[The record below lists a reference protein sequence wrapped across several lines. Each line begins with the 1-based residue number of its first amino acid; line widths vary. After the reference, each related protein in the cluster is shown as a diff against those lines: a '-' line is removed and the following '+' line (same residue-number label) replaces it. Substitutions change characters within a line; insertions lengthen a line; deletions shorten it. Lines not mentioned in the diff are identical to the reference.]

1 MACLLASAV
10 PAAAQ
15 SVLKDPSEAAR
26 FRIGGF
32 RFTPFL
38 AITDLGVDTNVYN
51 ESDSENP
58 KQDTTAT
65 LGPGL
70 EYWFRLGRARVAAK
84 TDVTYSWFRQYSDQ
98 RSWNTD
104 NSGTITLPINRLSL
118 FADGIYLHGRVR
130 PGFEIDTRS
139 FRTDAGYGGGLDMR
153 VSAKSTVRVEAHKR
167 SMDFKD
173 DEFYNGTNLSRAL
186 NRDTTSG
193 AVSLRQALTPLT
205 TFVVKTE
212 YLEDRFEFASLKDAN
227 AVAILPGF
235 ELDPLALISGKVFVG
250 YRHYD
255 ALNPLVPDYSGLIGN
270 VEATYHAHATK
281 FLGKFNRDITYS
293 YETSQPYYLLTDV
306 GLEVTQRITT
316 RWDIV
321 GDVGHQWLGYRQLE
335 VGTSVAEDRT
345 DRSYRVGGGTGYR
358 LGENVRVGV
367 LVEYYHRSSNTRDLR
382 QYNGLRMGGSF
393 TYGLPQ

>member
-10 PAAAQ
+10 PAFAQ
-15 SVLKDPSEAAR
+15 NVLKDPSEAAKY
-26 FRIGGF
+26 RIGGF

-38 AITDLGVDTNVYN
+38 AITDIGVDTNVYN
-51 ESDSENP
+51 EADSENP

-84 TDVTYSWFRQYSDQ
+84 SDVTYTWFHQYSDQ

-104 NSGTITLPINRLSL
+104 NAGTITLPLNRLSL
-118 FADGIYLHGRVR
+118 FADGLYLHGRVR

-139 FRTDAGYGGGLDMR
+139 MRTDSGYGGGLDMR
-153 VSAKSTVRVEAHKR
+153 VSAKSTVRVEAHAR
-167 SMDFKD
+167 GLDFKD
-173 DEFYNGTNLSRAL
+173 DEFFDGTNLSRAL
-186 NRDTTSG
+186 NRDSTTG

-212 YLEDRFEFASLKDAN
+212 YLEDRFVFASYKDAN
-227 AVAILPGF
+227 AVSVMPGF
-235 ELDPLALISGKVFVG
+235 ELDTLALISGKAFVG

-281 FLGKFNRDITYS
+281 FLGKFNRDISYS
-293 YETSQPYYLLTDV
+293 YETTQPYYLLTDV
-306 GLEVTQRITT
+306 GIEVTQRITT

-321 GDVGHQWLGYRQLE
+321 GDAGHQWLGYRQVD
-335 VGTSVAEDRT
+335 VGALAADDRT
-345 DRSYRVGGGTGYR
+345 DRSYRVGGGTGYH
-358 LGENVRVGV
+358 LGEDARVGFS
-367 LVEYYHRSSNTRDLR
+367 VEYYHRSSNTVDLR
-382 QYNGLRMGGSF
+382 QYNGLRMGASL